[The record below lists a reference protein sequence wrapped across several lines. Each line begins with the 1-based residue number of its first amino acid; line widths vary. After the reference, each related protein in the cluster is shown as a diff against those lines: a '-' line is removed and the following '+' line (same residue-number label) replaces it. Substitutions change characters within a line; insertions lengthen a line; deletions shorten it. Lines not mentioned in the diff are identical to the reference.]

1 MPQTD
6 PFAALRALRDSLPD
20 APVDNTADSDGDN
33 ASAKDDAGTPAKTG
47 KKPVLTIY
55 FERRRGKDA
64 TIISAPQGMDDADI
78 ADLASRLKRSLAT
91 GGSVRGGEILLQGDR
106 RSDLKRM
113 LTAWGY
119 VVRGNLQ

>member
-1 MPQTD
+1 MSQTD

-20 APVDNTADSDGDN
+20 GPDTNAADSNGDN
-33 ASAKDDAGTPAKTG
+33 ANGDAGTPAKTG

-64 TIISAPQGMDDADI
+64 TIISAPQDMDEADL

-106 RSDLKRM
+106 RSDLKRL

>member
-1 MPQTD
+1 MSQTD

-20 APVDNTADSDGDN
+20 GPDANIADSNSDN
-33 ASAKDDAGTPAKTG
+33 ASAKNDAGTPAKPG

-64 TIISAPQGMDDADI
+64 TIISAPQDMDDADL

-106 RSDLKRM
+106 RSDLKRL